1 MGCLEEM
8 VKPGLRWL
16 TVASGALLVL
26 GGLGSCISLDPF
38 DIFDGMFNFLFGLLI
53 LGAVYNIERILKQAA
68 FLKTFWGRGLLFV
81 YLGVPLLK
89 AVFTEEWDALSDDP
103 GTPCNKAADSTG
115 LISANQ
121 SAIFEAVVG
130 ASLTVDGVLNLS
142 MSWSKESPGAKDKAT
157 SASAS
162 GLASALINSAPA
174 PGV

>member
-1 MGCLEEM
+1 MGCLEETI
-8 VKPGLRWL
+8 KPGLKWL

-26 GGLGSCISLDPF
+26 GGLGSCVSLDPF

-68 FLKTFWGRGLLFV
+68 FLKTFWGRGLFFV

-89 AVFTEEWDALSDDP
+89 AVVTEEWDKFSDDP
-103 GTPCNKAADSTG
+103 ATPCNTGAESTG

-130 ASLTVDGVLNLS
+130 ASLTINGVLNLS
-142 MSWSKESPGAKDKAT
+142 MSWSKESPGAKATAT

-162 GLASALINSAPA
+162 GLASALITSSSA